1 LHHKHGNERQEN
13 SSTSWKNELI
23 EEEKHHVVFAF
34 WKQPQER
41 VLDAA

>member
-1 LHHKHGNERQEN
+1 LHGNERQEN